1 MVSLQQV
8 SVADGALVDKP
19 SFSFS
24 FDGFR
29 KDPTFDSEFELL
41 GDAEVRDSTVKM
53 IPAKNSTSA
62 VLLHRFPLDFGRKPS
77 FSVDFS
83 YSSQQGNGGIALMI
97 APANVPKKSFV
108 SNHFG
113 LSDGV
118 FAVEFDTKMDSE
130 SQDPNGNHIGIDI
143 GSSVSIQTFNVSAV
157 KINLSSGEKLHAW
170 VDFDGDLN
178 ILEVRLNTSSSR
190 SRPSDP
196 LVSYPIDL
204 SGTIW
209 QDAMFVGLVSST
221 SWNVVYSW
229 SFRLKHAV
237 PYMLHSHPLD
247 PTQMQFVVHPRSKQQ
262 PFAGRQREDQVPVI
276 FMALAFGAACG
287 AAVAFLVLFAWS
299 STVERNTVAPLDG
312 EFGYKKIAV
321 VGVRKGLEN
330 GVTE

>member
-1 MVSLQQV
+1 M
-8 SVADGALVDKP
+8 ALGVQVDKP

-29 KDPTFDSEFELL
+29 KDPTFESEFELL
-41 GDAEVRDSTVKM
+41 GNVEVRDSTVKM
-53 IPAKNSTSA
+53 TPAKNSTSA
-62 VLLHRFPLDFGRKPS
+62 VLLHRSPVDFGRKPS

-83 YSSQQGNGGIALMI
+83 FSTQQGNGGIALMI
-97 APANVPKKSFV
+97 APANVAKESFV

-113 LSDGV
+113 LSAGV
-118 FAVEFDTKMDSE
+118 FAVEFDTKMDRE

-157 KINLSSGEKLHAW
+157 NMNLSNGEKMHSW
-170 VDFDGDLN
+170 VDFDGDLS
-178 ILEVRLNTSSSR
+178 ILEVRLNTSSSG

-229 SFRLKHAV
+229 SFRLKHDV
-237 PYMLHSHPLD
+237 PYLMHSQPLD
-247 PTQMQFVVHPRSKQQ
+247 PTQMQYVVDPSNKQQ
-262 PFAGRQREDQVPVI
+262 PIAGRQREDQVPVI
-276 FMALAFGAACG
+276 FMALAFGVACG

-299 STVERNTVAPLDG
+299 STVERSTVAPLDG

-321 VGVRKGLEN
+321 VGARKGLE
-330 GVTE
+330 GGGTE